1 MKFGDEF
8 IVNIPLG
15 FDPDHAS
22 IVRLNQLFQ
31 NGKRV
36 TRFKSAA
43 NNSFIQDL
51 TDVSSNRSLW
61 YKVDEDSLI
70 EINDA
75 FLRTP
80 IIVRNQVSDLI
91 SFQFALSV
99 KRSEFLGE
107 QKNLHNLGPAII
119 VTVVPQDETTHRV
132 PRVGVHLRHVMVHTT
147 LSSLIQR
154 MGESTDHYPK
164 WLLSALDGTHNK
176 PRQRVLFLEET
187 HRDLIKSCFNI
198 PVSGGL
204 LGHWMAAKFNELLCI
219 GLQILKKNQPAIH
232 GL

>member
-15 FDPDHAS
+15 FDPEHAS

-61 YKVDEDSLI
+61 YKVDEVSLI
-70 EINDA
+70 EIYDA

-80 IIVRNQVSDLI
+80 IIVRNEVSDLI
-91 SFQFALSV
+91 TSV
-99 KRSEFLGE
+99 
-107 QKNLHNLGPAII
+107 
-119 VTVVPQDETTHRV
+119 
-132 PRVGVHLRHVMVHTT
+132 
-147 LSSLIQR
+147 
-154 MGESTDHYPK
+154 
-164 WLLSALDGTHNK
+164 
-176 PRQRVLFLEET
+176 
-187 HRDLIKSCFNI
+187 
-198 PVSGGL
+198 
-204 LGHWMAAKFNELLCI
+204 CI
-219 GLQILKKNQPAIH
+219 EC
-232 GL
+232 